1 MTTDKKRPPAKKKS
15 SGSIG
20 KVKQGALRKSLG
32 LSTSKDMPEKDK
44 KIKPGDSKLTRERK
58 QFALNAKK
66 WNHKGK

>member
-1 MTTDKKRPPAKKKS
+1 MATDKKRPPTKKKS
-15 SGSIG
+15 SGPIG

-44 KIKPGDSKLTRERK
+44 QVKPGDSALTKKRK
-58 QFALNAKK
+58 IFAQNAKK